1 MITITRV
8 TTQSDF
14 RHNLKSYLDEV
25 DDNET
30 VLVTR
35 SNQRTA
41 AVISQDK
48 LNALLQAVNAREDS
62 LDYAIARDKL
72 IEMKVLPD
80 DPIVESNVDYW
91 GKFKN

>member
-1 MITITRV
+1 MSLV
-8 TTQSDF
+8 TTQSNF

-48 LNALLQAVNAREDS
+48 LNALLQAVNAKEDS

-72 IEMKVLPD
+72 IEVKVLPD
-80 DPIVESNVDYW
+80 DPVVESNDDYW
-91 GKFKN
+91 EKFKN

>member
-1 MITITRV
+1 MPITITH
-8 TTQSDF
+8 SDF
-14 RHNLKSYLDEV
+14 SHNLKFYLDEV
-25 DDNET
+25 DNNET
-30 VLVTR
+30 ILVTR

-80 DPIVESNVDYW
+80 NPIVESSDDYW
-91 GKFKN
+91 ESFKE

>member
-1 MITITRV
+1 MPLA

-14 RHNLKSYLDEV
+14 RHNLKDYLDEV
-25 DDNET
+25 EDNET

-48 LNALLQAVNAREDS
+48 LNALLQAVNAKEDS

-72 IEMKVLPD
+72 IDMKVLPE
-80 DPIVESNVDYW
+80 DPIVESNDEYW
-91 GKFKN
+91 EGFKK